1 MGQFVSHARGIVA
14 HAEASFYP
22 YRFVRLRHL
31 LNNVKLI
38 NNDARLGRAACFK
51 DRKQLKSDIIAFIH
65 SKNKEDE
72 SVYKHLEINSVSYL
86 GRNNSDG
93 RWLQ

>member
-1 MGQFVSHARGIVA
+1 MGQYVSHARGIVV
-14 HAEASFYP
+14 HTEASFYP

-38 NNDARLGRAACFK
+38 NNDARLGRAACFM
-51 DRKQLKSDIIAFIH
+51 DRKHLKSDIIVFIH
-65 SKNKEDE
+65 SKSKEDE
-72 SVYKHLEINSVSYL
+72 SIYKHLEISSASYN
-86 GRNNSDG
+86 GGNNSDG

>member
-1 MGQFVSHARGIVA
+1 
-14 HAEASFYP
+14 
-22 YRFVRLRHL
+22 L
-31 LNNVKLI
+31 LNNANLF
-38 NNDARLGRAACFK
+38 NDDARLGRAACFMN
-51 DRKQLKSDIIAFIH
+51 RKKLKSDIIAFIH

-72 SVYKHLEINSVSYL
+72 SIYKHLEISSASYI

>member
-1 MGQFVSHARGIVA
+1 
-14 HAEASFYP
+14 
-22 YRFVRLRHL
+22 L
-31 LNNVKLI
+31 LNNANLF
-38 NNDARLGRAACFK
+38 NDDARLGRAACFM

-72 SVYKHLEINSVSYL
+72 SIYKHLEISFASYH